1 MSALVE
7 RRSPGGGGPTE
18 AIEVAIRPAVHLFR
32 RNWLV
37 YKRIWYRSLFFGF
50 LQPFMFLTAMGLG
63 VGHLLARSNPS
74 AFGPAG
80 YIGFLG
86 PGLLGAMA
94 MQTATFESS
103 YPIMNKIMWGR
114 NYEAML
120 STPVSIRSIV
130 LGELGW
136 TAFRIGSLGAV
147 FLLVL
152 FLFGIPRSP
161 MAILAVPVC
170 MLVGVAFASC
180 LIAFTA
186 TQKND
191 VGFSAIFRFVINPLF
206 LFSGTFFPLTNLP
219 EPLRA
224 VAWATPLFHG
234 VELIRGSVLGRL
246 DLVSAPLHLAYL
258 LVMLGIGVFLA
269 ERTLTRRMAG

>member
-1 MSALVE
+1 MSTV
-7 RRSPGGGGPTE
+7 
-18 AIEVAIRPAVHLFR
+18 VASGRVWQ

-37 YKRIWYRSLFFGF
+37 YRRLWHRSLAFGF
-50 LQPFMFLTAMGLG
+50 LQPVLFLTAMGLG
-63 VGHLLARSNPS
+63 IGALIGAQGQS
-74 AFGPAG
+74 AFGG
-80 YIGFLG
+80 VEYIDWLG
-86 PGLLGAMA
+86 PGLLAAMA
-94 MQTATFESS
+94 MQTATFEST

-120 STPVSIRSIV
+120 STPVSIRSI
-130 LGELGW
+130 LGGELAW
-136 TAFRIGSLGAV
+136 AAFRIGTLASV
-147 FLLVL
+147 FLVVL
-152 FLFGIPRSP
+152 TLFGIPRSP
-161 MAILAVPVC
+161 AALLAVPFAV
-170 MLVGVAFASC
+170 LVGVAFSAC

-258 LVMLGIGVFLA
+258 LVMLGIGAFLA

>member
-1 MSALVE
+1 MSTLAASGRVWQ
-7 RRSPGGGGPTE
+7 
-18 AIEVAIRPAVHLFR
+18 

-37 YKRIWYRSLFFGF
+37 YRRLWHRSLAFGF
-50 LQPFMFLTAMGLG
+50 LQPVLFLTAMGLG
-63 VGHLLARSNPS
+63 IGALIGTRDLS
-74 AFGPAG
+74 AFGG
-80 YIGFLG
+80 VEYIDWLG
-86 PGLLGAMA
+86 PGLLAAMA
-94 MQTATFESS
+94 MQTATFEST

-120 STPVSIRSIV
+120 STPVSIRSI
-130 LGELGW
+130 LGGELAW
-136 TAFRIGSLGAV
+136 AAFRIGTLASV
-147 FLLVL
+147 FLVVL
-152 FLFGIPRSP
+152 TLFGIVRSP
-161 MAILAVPVC
+161 AALLAIPFSV
-170 MLVGVAFASC
+170 LVGVAFSAC

-234 VELIRGSVLGRL
+234 VELIRGSILGQL
-246 DLVSAPLHLAYL
+246 DVVGAALHLAYL
-258 LVMLGIGVFLA
+258 LAMLGIGAWLA

>member
-1 MSALVE
+1 MTVLAASGRVWQ
-7 RRSPGGGGPTE
+7 
-18 AIEVAIRPAVHLFR
+18 

-37 YKRIWYRSLFFGF
+37 YKRLWHRSLAFGF
-50 LQPFMFLTAMGLG
+50 LQPVLFLTAMGIG
-63 VGHLLARSNPS
+63 IGALLTPASLE
-74 AFGPAG
+74 AFGGVP
-80 YIGFLG
+80 YIDWLG
-86 PGLLGAMA
+86 PGLLAAMA
-94 MQTATFESS
+94 MQTATFEST

-120 STPVSIRSIV
+120 STPLGIRSIV
-130 LGELGW
+130 LGELAW
-136 TAFRIGSLGAV
+136 TAFRIGSLAAV
-147 FLLVL
+147 FLVVL
-152 FLFGIPRSP
+152 AVFGIVRTPL
-161 MAILAVPVC
+161 AILAIPVAI
-170 MLVGVAFASC
+170 LIGTAFAAC

-234 VELIRGSVLGRL
+234 VELIRGSIL
-246 DLVSAPLHLAYL
+246 DQLNPATAPLHLAYL
-258 LVMLGIGVFLA
+258 LVMFGIGAFFA

>member
-1 MSALVE
+1 MTV
-7 RRSPGGGGPTE
+7 
-18 AIEVAIRPAVHLFR
+18 VAASGRVWQ

-37 YKRIWYRSLFFGF
+37 YRRLWHRSLAFGF
-50 LQPFMFLTAMGLG
+50 LQPVLFLTAMGLG
-63 VGHLLARSNPS
+63 IGTLIGKQGLS
-74 AFGPAG
+74 AFGG
-80 YIGFLG
+80 VEYIDWLG
-86 PGLLGAMA
+86 PGLLAAMA
-94 MQTATFESS
+94 MQTATFEST

-120 STPVSIRSIV
+120 STPVSIRSI
-130 LGELGW
+130 LGGELAW
-136 TAFRIGSLGAV
+136 AAFRIGTLASV
-147 FLLVL
+147 FLVVL
-152 FLFGIPRSP
+152 TLFGIPRSP
-161 MAILAVPVC
+161 TALLAIPFAV
-170 MLVGVAFASC
+170 LVGVAFSAC

-234 VELIRGSVLGRL
+234 VELIRGSVLGQL
-246 DLVSAPLHLAYL
+246 DPGSALLHLAYL
-258 LVMLGIGVFLA
+258 LVMLGIGAWLA